1 LEEFTFG
8 EFQFVKG
15 RGLLFRIKV
24 RLEAF
29 PNGLPMSLVEIFK
42 KIILLAGEDSSGGN
56 QHSRNA
62 FHLLILGILGIFFI
76 LAFLV
81 FRFTFCFG
89 Y

>member
-8 EFQFVKG
+8 EFRFVKG

-56 QHSRNA
+56 QIHEM
-62 FHLLILGILGIFFI
+62 LFI
-76 LAFLV
+76 
-81 FRFTFCFG
+81 